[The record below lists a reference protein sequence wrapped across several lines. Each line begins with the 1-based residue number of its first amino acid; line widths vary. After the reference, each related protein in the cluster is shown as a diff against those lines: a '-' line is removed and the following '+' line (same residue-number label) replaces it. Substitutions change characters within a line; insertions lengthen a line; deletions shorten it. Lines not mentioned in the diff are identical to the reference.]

1 MTVLQMFFTVA
12 GAATVTRG
20 LMFLIRTLDN

>member
-1 MTVLQMFFTVA
+1 MTVLNLLFTVA

-20 LMFLIRTLDN
+20 LMFLIQTLDN